1 MPHHPGGRGVV
12 IDVDHAV
19 DVIASR
25 NLLTQLCP
33 FYIEVTGDNG
43 PEVLREDVSRDKG
56 LAMGD
61 CADGKVYAWH
71 VCKMIRT
78 TDTGFASGTLILKY
92 AKPPRKGSS
101 GAVDYC
107 SLKNGKGCRV
117 KSGLMMY
124 ESKGAELLPF
134 GQFMGRLAL
143 HLLAAAGALGFSLGI
158 GMVGYS
164 HYENMSW
171 TDAYVN
177 ASMLLSGM
185 GPIETHLSERGKIF
199 AGTYAL
205 YSGLVFIIVAGIIVA
220 PVLHRFLHYLHL
232 ASEKE
237 REQS

>member
-1 MPHHPGGRGVV
+1 
-12 IDVDHAV
+12 
-19 DVIASR
+19 
-25 NLLTQLCP
+25 
-33 FYIEVTGDNG
+33 
-43 PEVLREDVSRDKG
+43 
-56 LAMGD
+56 
-61 CADGKVYAWH
+61 
-71 VCKMIRT
+71 
-78 TDTGFASGTLILKY
+78 
-92 AKPPRKGSS
+92 
-101 GAVDYC
+101 
-107 SLKNGKGCRV
+107 
-117 KSGLMMY
+117 
-124 ESKGAELLPF
+124 
-134 GQFMGRLAL
+134 
-143 HLLAAAGALGFSLGI
+143 
-158 GMVGYS
+158 MVGYS